1 MKLTEEIKLQK
12 MQEAKKANEQ
22 AIREWIALHPDGP
35 ATVDAAFAI
44 ADGLSRGLPVSEK
57 AYETL
62 EDWAEKEG
70 LSAKTELEKAKA
82 IVEDRNMW
90 RIFEHYKQ
98 DLIRLHRANRHLRM
112 LTIEYVCR
120 VPKIDPF
127 YMAQSLVKDGYHVVF
142 DDSSM
147 SPGENERKRKK
158 VYGKWCTADIKS

>member
-1 MKLTEEIKLQK
+1 MKLTEEMELQR
-12 MQEAKKANEQ
+12 MREAKKANEQ

-62 EDWAEKEG
+62 EDWAENEG
-70 LSAKTELEKAKA
+70 LSAKVELEKAKA
-82 IVEDRNMW
+82 IVEDRNKQ
-90 RIFEHYKQ
+90 RVFEHYKQ
-98 DLIRLHRANRHLRM
+98 DLIRLHRADRYLRM
-112 LTIEYVCR
+112 LTIECVCR
-120 VPKIDPF
+120 APKIDPF

-142 DDSSM
+142 DDSSI
-147 SPGENERKRKK
+147 PLRENERKRKR